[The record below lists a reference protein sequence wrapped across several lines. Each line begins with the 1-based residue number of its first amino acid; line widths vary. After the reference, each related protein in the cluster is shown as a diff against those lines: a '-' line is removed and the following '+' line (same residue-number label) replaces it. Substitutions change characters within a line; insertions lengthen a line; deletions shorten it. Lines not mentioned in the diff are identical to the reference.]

1 MSRSRSPLFSSGH
14 RPASGSSARAGFTI
28 VEILVASAITL
39 VVLGLMVQVTFSVLG
54 TFDKVTG
61 SVSARSQA
69 TTVLR
74 FLREDFQ
81 SIVWRRDNN
90 VWLLATVQPDQ
101 SGIGDAKITDADW
114 SSISSTTMAK
124 PGRGTSAQ
132 FGEELS
138 SLRFDK
144 AGTSGNWIDL
154 REHRFGQAGVWLR
167 FFTNRTSDGSTPAA
181 PTAVAYQIVRMKPRD
196 NSTEFRYQFFRSVV
210 RSGRSATNPSD
221 AYSVADAGYNL
232 ASNANGGYNKPNTPA
247 ALENDAFGDPGSIRK
262 PDRSALIAS
271 NVIDFGVRFWQRVPP
286 AVTLPATT
294 PSTLQ
299 LLFPA
304 NPANGRPSESNLGFA
319 VTSLTSADL
328 VGLNGGTGV
337 PDSGLAAGAFT
348 TGFPDFVDIFVR
360 VLTEEGAR
368 QIEAFED
375 GNLEAPSPSGAASPT
390 ADERKAY
397 WWKIAEEHSE
407 VYTERIPIVARPF

>member
-1 MSRSRSPLFSSGH
+1 MSRSRSPRFSSVH
-14 RPASGSSARAGFTI
+14 RPASGSSSRAGFTI
-28 VEILVASAITL
+28 VELLVASAITL

-81 SIVWRRDNN
+81 SIVWRRDDN
-90 VWLLATVQPDQ
+90 VWLLATVQDDQ
-101 SGIGDAKITDADW
+101 TGTGDADITDADW
-114 SSISSTTMAK
+114 NSITSTTMAK
-124 PGRGTSAQ
+124 PGKGTSAQ

-138 SLRFDK
+138 SLRFDQK
-144 AGTSGNWIDL
+144 STSGNWIDL
-154 REHRFGQAGVWLR
+154 KEHRFGQAGVWLR

-181 PTAVAYQIVRMKPRD
+181 PTAVGYQIVRIKPRAD
-196 NSTEFRYQFFRSVV
+196 STEYRYQFFRSVV
-210 RSGRSATNPSD
+210 RSGRSATNPTD

-232 ASNANGGYNKPNTPA
+232 ASNANGGYNKPNIPV

-271 NVIDFGVRFWQRVPP
+271 NVIDFGVRFWKRLPP
-286 AVTLPATT
+286 AVTDPATS

-304 NPANGRPSESNLGFA
+304 NPVNGRPSETNLGFA
-319 VTSLTSADL
+319 VTSLTPAGL
-328 VGLNGGTGV
+328 VALNGGTGV
-337 PDSGLAAGAFT
+337 PDSGLGAAAFT

-368 QIEAFED
+368 QIEAFEN
-375 GNLEAPSPSGAASPT
+375 GNREAPSASGAT
-390 ADERKAY
+390 ATDDERKAY